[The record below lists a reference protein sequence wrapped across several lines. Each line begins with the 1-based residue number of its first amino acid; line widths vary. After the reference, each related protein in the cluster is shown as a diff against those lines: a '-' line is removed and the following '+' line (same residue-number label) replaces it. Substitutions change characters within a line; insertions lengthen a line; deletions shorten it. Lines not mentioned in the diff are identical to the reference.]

1 MMCPRC
7 QQDNP
12 SHAKFC
18 LACGVLLRSISDSD
32 PSGTPYAELQ
42 RALTEALEQQT
53 ATSEILQVIASSP
66 TDAQPVFDTIAES
79 AVRLCDAAFGA
90 VVRFDGE
97 WITIAALSG
106 LRPDEREAVLRYFPT
121 RPSPDGPG
129 LSRVV
134 RKGEAVP

>member
-1 MMCPRC
+1 
-7 QQDNP
+7 
-12 SHAKFC
+12 
-18 LACGVLLRSISDSD
+18 
-32 PSGTPYAELQ
+32 
-42 RALTEALEQQT
+42 
-53 ATSEILQVIASSP
+53 
-66 TDAQPVFDTIAES
+66 VFDTIAER

-106 LRPDEREAVLRYFPT
+106 LRPDEREATLRYFPT

-134 RKGEAVP
+134 LKGEAVHIQDVQVDPKWRAARAGPAFNAAEGVRKFLAVPLSREGLWLGAVHVWARAVSPFSGQNRT